1 MKRAKKVLKRKR
13 AKKTLIGSVGK
24 RQYEGQEW
32 LVPER
37 YSGQLFSRLV
47 ERTARGQIDMWKGNK
62 EMPAGER
69 EKVERINAAIIDGMM
84 GKESPTRFGDKPCTT
99 WLGLYEVVK
108 KVGLQ
113 YHSPCK
119 ETIMTPRFSFNSPKS
134 KVTQRRVD
142 FCKT

>member
-1 MKRAKKVLKRKR
+1 MGNALIQKIKKASRPKREKGQRGVKRAKNVLKRKR

-69 EKVERINAAIIDGMM
+69 EKVERINAAII
-84 GKESPTRFGDKPCTT
+84 
-99 WLGLYEVVK
+99 
-108 KVGLQ
+108 
-113 YHSPCK
+113 
-119 ETIMTPRFSFNSPKS
+119 
-134 KVTQRRVD
+134 
-142 FCKT
+142 